1 MKRKASPPSLG
12 SVQAA
17 LAIQEITPAGLIR
30 YRGGRQA
37 ALVQVAPINASL
49 LGAQEQGALIEHLLT
64 TLYVPLAGRD
74 LFVYALNAPPNAAAW
89 AREIRANAQSCGGAT
104 LEAIGEELASRL
116 EAQASAR
123 RWRRIL
129 YLIAY
134 HDGDLEARRES
145 GAREFLSLALGRSL
159 ATQPA
164 TLEQMQYIGREI
176 ASRVTQADR
185 RLRARVLL
193 GPGTGRVVS
202 YLLSLI
208 TNPDVARLGEHRFFV
223 PQGVPHL
230 DLDWQEE
237 EKGEEAVATR

>member
-1 MKRKASPPSLG
+1 MTKKSAAAARS

-37 ALVQVAPINASL
+37 ALVQVAPLNASL
-49 LGAQEQGALIEHLLT
+49 LGVQEQGTFIERLLT

-74 LFVYALNAPPNAAAW
+74 VFIYALNAPPNAGAW
-89 AREIRANAQSCGGAT
+89 AREIRANAQAGGSAT

-145 GAREFLSLALGRSL
+145 GAREFLALALGRST
-159 ATQPA
+159 ASQPA
-164 TLEQMQYIGREI
+164 TLEQMQYMGREI

-193 GPGTGRVVS
+193 GPGSGRVVS
-202 YLLSLI
+202 YLVSLI
-208 TNPDVARLGEHRFFV
+208 TNPDMARLGEHRFFI
-223 PQGVPHL
+223 PQGVPQL
-230 DLDWQEE
+230 NLDWQEE
-237 EKGEEAVATR
+237 ETSEEAVATR

>member
-1 MKRKASPPSLG
+1 MSKQASPPRST
-12 SVQAA
+12 VQAA
-17 LAIQEITPAGLIR
+17 LAIQEITPTGLLR
-30 YRGGRQA
+30 YRSGRQA
-37 ALVQVAPINASL
+37 ALVQVAPLNASL
-49 LGAQEQGALIEHLLT
+49 LGTPEQGAFIERLLT

-74 LFVYALNAPPNAAAW
+74 VFVYALNAPPNAGAW
-89 AREIRANAQSCGGAT
+89 AREIRANAQAGGSAT

-134 HDGDLEARRES
+134 HDGDLASRRQS
-145 GAREFLSLALGRSL
+145 GVKEFLALALGRPVAS
-159 ATQPA
+159 QPA
-164 TLEQMQYIGREI
+164 TLEQMRHIGREI

-202 YLLSLI
+202 YLVSLI
-208 TNPDVARLGEHRFFV
+208 TNPDMARLGEHRFFV
-223 PQGVPHL
+223 PEGVPQLHL
-230 DLDWQEE
+230 DWPEE
-237 EKGEEAVATR
+237 EPHGETVATR

>member
-1 MKRKASPPSLG
+1 MSKKLASAALS

-30 YRGGRQA
+30 YRSGRQA

-49 LGAQEQGALIEHLLT
+49 LGVQEQGALIERLLT

-74 LFVYALNAPPNAAAW
+74 LFVYALNAPPNAGAW
-89 AREIRANAQSCGGAT
+89 AREIRANAQDCGSAT

-145 GAREFLSLALGRSL
+145 GIREFLALALGRSV
-159 ATQPA
+159 TSQPA

-176 ASRVTQADR
+176 AGRIAQADR

-202 YLLSLI
+202 YLVSLI
-208 TNPDVARLGEHRFFV
+208 TNPDMARLGEHRFFI
-223 PQGVPHL
+223 PQGVPQIS
-230 DLDWQEE
+230 LDWQEE
-237 EKGEEAVATR
+237 EPGEEAVATR

>member
-1 MKRKASPPSLG
+1 MTKRTAPAALSSA
-12 SVQAA
+12 QAA

-30 YRGGRQA
+30 YRSGRQA

-49 LGAQEQGALIEHLLT
+49 LGVQEQSAFIERLLI

-74 LFVYALNAPPNAAAW
+74 VFVYALNAPPNAGAW
-89 AREIRANAQSCGGAT
+89 AREIRDNAQACGSAT

-134 HDGDLEARRES
+134 HDGDLQARRES
-145 GAREFLSLALGRSL
+145 GIREFLTLALGRSV
-159 ATQPA
+159 AGQPA

-176 ASRVTQADR
+176 ASRVIQADR

-202 YLLSLI
+202 YLVSLI
-208 TNPDVARLGEHRFFV
+208 TNPDMARLGEHRFFI
-223 PQGVPHL
+223 PQGVPQL
-230 DLDWQEE
+230 NLDWQEE
-237 EKGEEAVATR
+237 EPGEETVATR

>member
-1 MKRKASPPSLG
+1 MSKKSTSPRNT
-12 SVQAA
+12 VQAA
-17 LAIQEITPAGLIR
+17 LAIQEITATGLLR
-30 YRGGRQA
+30 YRSGRQA
-37 ALVQVAPINASL
+37 ALVQVAPLNASL
-49 LGAQEQGALIEHLLT
+49 LGMQEQGAFIERLLT

-74 LFVYALNAPPNAAAW
+74 VFIYALNAPPNAGAW
-89 AREIRANAQSCGGAT
+89 AREIRANAQAGGSAT

-134 HDGDLEARRES
+134 HDGDLESRRES
-145 GAREFLSLALGRSL
+145 GVKEFLALALGRSV
-159 ATQPA
+159 ASQPA
-164 TLEQMQYIGREI
+164 TLEQMQHIGREI

-202 YLLSLI
+202 YLVSLI
-208 TNPDVARLGEHRFFV
+208 TNPDMARLGEHRFFIPEGV
-223 PQGVPHL
+223 PQLH
-230 DLDWQEE
+230 LDWQEE
-237 EKGEEAVATR
+237 EPHGETVATR